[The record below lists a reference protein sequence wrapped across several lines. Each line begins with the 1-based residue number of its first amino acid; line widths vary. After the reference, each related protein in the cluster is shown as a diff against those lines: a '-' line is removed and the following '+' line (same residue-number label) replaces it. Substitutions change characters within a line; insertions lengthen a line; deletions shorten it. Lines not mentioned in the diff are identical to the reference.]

1 MRATVQWDGSLRAA
15 WEELSKALQVQ
26 QGTIPHVHARGLVC
40 PISVCPER
48 WEPRLLSFLFFS
60 FLCFFFFNFVSLST
74 LVSPVSIFPFYPFY
88 LLHLTFMESRF
99 VNDKIPSWFFLASF
113 LPSVSPSLLSSL
125 PSGFLPFFLH
135 PSLPPSLL
143 PSFPPFLPFP
153 RIPPSLPLGFLP
165 SFFCLPLFLP
175 SFLFVCISLFPF
187 FFFSQILY
195 NSPSMLTPY
204 VVSAKRRST
213 FDVLC
218 FIHPIVAVKKFLI
231 EKLALGDVYAVTISQ
246 ALKWI
251 QSPTTLK
258 NIKNFAPWKC
268 DSPAPKVCSTADVNV
283 CHYDKDK
290 KFMPPYTTGVKHY
303 LFTCT
308 KPCSPSFP
316 WYGNPSGK

>member
-1 MRATVQWDGSLRAA
+1 
-15 WEELSKALQVQ
+15 
-26 QGTIPHVHARGLVC
+26 
-40 PISVCPER
+40 
-48 WEPRLLSFLFFS
+48 
-60 FLCFFFFNFVSLST
+60 
-74 LVSPVSIFPFYPFY
+74 
-88 LLHLTFMESRF
+88 
-99 VNDKIPSWFFLASF
+99 
-113 LPSVSPSLLSSL
+113 
-125 PSGFLPFFLH
+125 
-135 PSLPPSLL
+135 
-143 PSFPPFLPFP
+143 
-153 RIPPSLPLGFLP
+153 
-165 SFFCLPLFLP
+165 
-175 SFLFVCISLFPF
+175 
-187 FFFSQILY
+187 
-195 NSPSMLTPY
+195 MLTPLLRLY
-204 VVSAKRRST
+204 VVSAKRQST